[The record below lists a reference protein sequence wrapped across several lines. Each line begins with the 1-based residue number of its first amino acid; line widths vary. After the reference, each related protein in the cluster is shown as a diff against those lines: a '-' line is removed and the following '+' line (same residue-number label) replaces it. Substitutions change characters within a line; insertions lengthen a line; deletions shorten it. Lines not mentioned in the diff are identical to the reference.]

1 MRARRAVAGLL
12 AVAALGI
19 AAGGC
24 GGDDDSGDSGTPAAS
39 TAATQ
44 APLTD
49 TATAPSGGTTT
60 SAPSGGGDSAAG
72 KGIFTAN
79 CAGCHTLSDAGASGA
94 VGPNLDDLKP
104 DEAAVTTVVS
114 NGRGA
119 MPSFQGTLSD
129 QQIADVAA
137 YVSSEAG

>member
-44 APLTD
+44 APP
-49 TATAPSGGTTT
+49 AGTTT

-104 DEAAVTTVVS
+104 DADAVTTVVS

-137 YVSSEAG
+137 YVSTEAG